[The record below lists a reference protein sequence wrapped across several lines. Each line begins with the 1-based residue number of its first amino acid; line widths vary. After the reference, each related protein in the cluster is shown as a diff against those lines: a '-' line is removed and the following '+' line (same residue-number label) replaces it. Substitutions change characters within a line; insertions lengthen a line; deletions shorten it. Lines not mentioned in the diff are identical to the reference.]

1 MIREDKEAHTH
12 TVLSSFKGNPKK
24 FYSYMNN
31 IRTVKDDVT
40 QLTKKDRSLTADD
53 REAAE
58 VEVFTKEI
66 DRKTQQ
72 SFIYNLDDHHPAN
85 ICFDKETVLL
95 KLQRPRS
102 TTLMSAILG
111 HHPLS
116 AILHSPI
123 GRPPYVCHPSPPL
136 SVHALVH
143 PLAPLFGLTP

>member
-95 KLQRPRS
+95 KLQRLQPHKQDTQTYFFDSLTRS
-102 TTLMSAILG
+102 TTLGLPLG
-111 HHPLS
+111 
-116 AILHSPI
+116 
-123 GRPPYVCHPSPPL
+123 PPL
-136 SVHALVH
+136 LCPPS
-143 PLAPLFGLTP
+143 